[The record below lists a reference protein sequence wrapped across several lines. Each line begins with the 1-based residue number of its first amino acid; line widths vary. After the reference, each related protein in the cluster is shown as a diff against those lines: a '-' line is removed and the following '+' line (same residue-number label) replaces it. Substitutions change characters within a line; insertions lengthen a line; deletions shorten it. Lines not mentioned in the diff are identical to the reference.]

1 MIIELEGDKKIIIDF
16 GCARA
21 MRMLDEGIVQN
32 GVYSD
37 DELKKYKG
45 NKFENVIYKVED
57 GEFNHQV
64 SKMSYGFTD
73 MIDVKHYVLITQNFN
88 IDIITDWEPKLK
100 VIDV

>member
-1 MIIELEGDKKIIIDF
+1 
-16 GCARA
+16 
-21 MRMLDEGIVQN
+21 MLDEGIVQN